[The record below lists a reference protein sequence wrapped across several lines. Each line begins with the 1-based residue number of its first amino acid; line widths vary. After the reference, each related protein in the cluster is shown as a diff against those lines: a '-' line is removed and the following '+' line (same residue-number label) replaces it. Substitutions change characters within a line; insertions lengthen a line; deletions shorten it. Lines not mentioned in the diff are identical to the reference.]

1 LQASGGFRIVT
12 VPVILVKSRR
22 RSVNS
27 RYLVEFFH
35 EIEAPHELIIPT

>member
-12 VPVILVKSRR
+12 VPLILVKARR

-27 RYLVEFFH
+27 RYLVDFSTKSKRH
-35 EIEAPHELIIPT
+35 TS